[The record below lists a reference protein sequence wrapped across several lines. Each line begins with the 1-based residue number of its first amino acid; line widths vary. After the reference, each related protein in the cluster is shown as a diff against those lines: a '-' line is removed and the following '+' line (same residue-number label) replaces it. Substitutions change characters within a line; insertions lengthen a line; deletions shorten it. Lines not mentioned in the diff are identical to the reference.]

1 MNKFTYNIIVVLM
14 GIFSFLN
21 AENIHIIN
29 KIIIVGNDKTSNKL
43 ILQHVKHP
51 INIPPDES
59 VADDDKER
67 LLNMNIFESVKVEF
81 KNDTYYIIVKEK
93 KLLSYA
99 PLIRNED
106 IGWSVGPIIN
116 INNINGKAKNINIA
130 TSMGAMKSGEIQ
142 YYNQKLLLQYQFSEY
157 KSIESDYLMNKQY
170 LFVTYIIKKKNT
182 QINLTPQIN
191 NYQLKYYNTQNL
203 MYFRYFSLSYDFLYK
218 KNDLNQL
225 NINVTHNISLN
236 NRKDYS
242 KAFIDY
248 TYILKINSSTKSPLV
263 IFNSK
268 LIFNSN
274 MDSPDF
280 ENIYIGGKNYVR
292 GYYPNL
298 KDNSEE
304 IIQKLK
310 FKNLLFQSVQLELPL
325 TSNIFFKTNLLFF
338 SDNALG
344 GLAYDQYSHTN
355 KLKGYGWGI
364 SIETINKIRFDIC
377 VGLNHFGSRTIHF
390 INYINN

>member
-1 MNKFTYNIIVVLM
+1 KFTYNIIVVLI

-280 ENIYIGGKNYVR
+280 ENIYIGGKNYV
-292 GYYPNL
+292 
-298 KDNSEE
+298 
-304 IIQKLK
+304 
-310 FKNLLFQSVQLELPL
+310 
-325 TSNIFFKTNLLFF
+325 
-338 SDNALG
+338 
-344 GLAYDQYSHTN
+344 
-355 KLKGYGWGI
+355 
-364 SIETINKIRFDIC
+364 
-377 VGLNHFGSRTIHF
+377 
-390 INYINN
+390 